1 MMDGYHFACVMGT
14 CELCGSDKVGTL
26 RTKASGAVVD
36 ACGRCIDRLGLE
48 KPAPKPIV
56 NRPRETGSKS
66 SVVRGRDIMKKQE
79 KELSPDFHIRI
90 RNARKE
96 KGWDQREFARRMNE
110 RLNIV
115 QRTENGNR
123 PTDSLIKKIEK
134 VLSVELFIDVE
145 TNNTRQTGASM
156 SRSMTIGDVYDDLL
170 RRSE

>member
-1 MMDGYHFACVMGT
+1 MGT

-26 RTKASGAVVD
+26 RTKASGAQVD

-48 KPAPKPIV
+48 RPTPKPSV
-56 NRPRETGSKS
+56 NQPRIQNPKPN
-66 SVVRGRDIMKKQE
+66 VKPGRDIMRKLE

-96 KGWDQREFARRMNE
+96 KGWDQRVFARRMNE

-115 QRTENGNR
+115 QRIENGNR

-134 VLSVELFIDVE
+134 VLSIELFIEVE
-145 TNNTRQTGASM
+145 ADNTRQMSSSV